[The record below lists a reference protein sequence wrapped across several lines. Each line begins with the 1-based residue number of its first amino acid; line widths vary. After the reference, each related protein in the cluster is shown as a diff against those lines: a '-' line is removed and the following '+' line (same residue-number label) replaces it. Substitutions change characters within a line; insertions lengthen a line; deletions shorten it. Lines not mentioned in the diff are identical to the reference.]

1 MIADEG
7 GTSAAQGTSG
17 RTGKSLGELTVERGD
32 PGSGGVD
39 ETVDLQ
45 DTSDDQAA
53 DDEPAEGEAAEG
65 EAAEGE
71 AEGEADS

>member
-1 MIADEG
+1 MTADEG

-17 RTGKSLGELTVERGD
+17 RTGESLGEMTVERGD

-39 ETVDLQ
+39 NTVDLQ
-45 DTSDDQAA
+45 DTSDDEPA
-53 DDEPAEGEAAEG
+53 DDEPADS
-65 EAAEGE
+65 E